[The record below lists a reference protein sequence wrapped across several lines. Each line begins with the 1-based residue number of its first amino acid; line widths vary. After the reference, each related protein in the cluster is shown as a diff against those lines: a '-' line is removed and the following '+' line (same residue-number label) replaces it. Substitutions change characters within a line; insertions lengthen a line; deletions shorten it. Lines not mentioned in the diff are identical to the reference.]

1 MDKAL
6 KKRQKSLSETWPS
19 AETTVTMAPATGPGR
34 RTVCSMVV
42 PPEHGPPERCQSH
55 GFDVGTYG
63 CGNQGM
69 EAYPWILFIVLI

>member
-6 KKRQKSLSETWPS
+6 KKRQKLLSETWPS

-42 PPEHGPPERCQSH
+42 PPEHGPPERAKAMASMWVPMDVVTKGWKPTR
-55 GFDVGTYG
+55 GF
-63 CGNQGM
+63 C
-69 EAYPWILFIVLI
+69 L